1 MNQVSMNQKVGVE
14 LVPAQLTPRG
24 RFVVEHWRAG
34 KKINEYV
41 FSNAI
46 VNQGKN
52 KLLDVMFHAV
62 AAVTTWYV
70 GLIDYA
76 GYTALA
82 ATDTYQLINTTNGWD
97 EFTDYTDAG
106 NSDSASTRPVWTEGA
121 AAAQAI
127 TNASPLIY
135 DITDTGTVKGVFVVG
150 GIANAVNKDDVAASG
165 VLWATALFGADVPVA
180 SSDQLKI
187 TYTVTA

>member
-1 MNQVSMNQKVGVE
+1 MNQLSMNQKVGVE
-14 LVPAQLTPRG
+14 LAPAQLNPRG

-34 KKINEYV
+34 KKINEYA
-41 FSNAI
+41 FPNAI

-52 KLLDVMFHAV
+52 KLLDVMFHGVTPV
-62 AAVTTWYV
+62 ATWYI
-70 GLIDYA
+70 GLIDYE
-76 GYTALA
+76 GYVQLEAVN
-82 ATDTYQLINTTNGWD
+82 TYQLINTTNQWD
-97 EFTDYTDAG
+97 EFTLYTDAG
-106 NSDSASTRPVWTEGA
+106 NGDSVSTRPTWTEGA
-121 AAAQAI
+121 ASSQSI

-150 GIANAVNKDDVAASG
+150 GIAAAQNKDDYAADG

-180 SSDQLKI
+180 LSDQLKI